1 MSFWY
6 DKKGKSYATK
16 GNSSWVKAYA
26 EHLVASS
33 KDGLFA
39 RLDRHIAGTEGCHKA
54 ENVIYD
60 DTTSVQEAIKANA
73 ENIHA
78 QASYLET
85 RFQEGDTSLRT
96 QLHKETDALEKRIYE
111 GDAAIL
117 ARIQK
122 EFVYV
127 AAISKT
133 TDKKKKF
140 NFSDYD
146 NYIIRMEE
154 AEEITFVFGEALPE
168 TYYFELSFDSG
179 AEPTSMIYH
188 NSGQLTWLG
197 DDCFTTQEGLS
208 VFEPRP
214 DTSYDII
221 FYCRKGHIIGKVC
234 GYPIFPW

>member
-1 MSFWY
+1 MFILDGEPIYVAQIEKRNIPQRLFDDLEYMCAVSFQDGKCY
-6 DKKGKSYATK
+6 VSGSKGK
-16 GNSSWVKAYA
+16 
-26 EHLVASS
+26 
-33 KDGLFA
+33 
-39 RLDRHIAGTEGCHKA
+39 
-54 ENVIYD
+54 
-60 DTTSVQEAIKANA
+60 
-73 ENIHA
+73 
-78 QASYLET
+78 
-85 RFQEGDTSLRT
+85 
-96 QLHKETDALEKRIYE
+96 KEV
-111 GDAAIL
+111 
-117 ARIQK
+117 
-122 EFVYV
+122 VYV
-127 AAISKT
+127 PAISKT

-179 AEPTSMIYH
+179 AEPTSIGYH
-188 NSGQLTWLG
+188 HSGQLTWLG